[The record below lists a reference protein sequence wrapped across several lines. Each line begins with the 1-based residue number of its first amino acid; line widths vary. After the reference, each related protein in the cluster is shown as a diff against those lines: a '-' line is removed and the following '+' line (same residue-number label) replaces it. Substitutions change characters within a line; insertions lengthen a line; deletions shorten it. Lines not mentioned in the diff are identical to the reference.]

1 MRLLAAGY
9 GCSILCP
16 PSRIL
21 SVLWCSLPMVSLGT
35 NYDLLLTLMAT
46 PLVAK
51 GALLAPVK
59 SWPRSLAGLA
69 WVGRG
74 LVLLQVKVP
83 PLLVLAMASPLLFL
97 LTLSPT
103 RIGMWEC
110 LWWQSLCSTGRAPPA
125 SLVLVLSCILN
136 TASLTPLLRHLEA
149 KLEWSKVPPS
159 RLWLQ
164 VWFLWFVR

>member
-1 MRLLAAGY
+1 MVTLRLL
-9 GCSILCP
+9 I
-16 PSRIL
+16 
-21 SVLWCSLPMVSLGT
+21 V
-35 NYDLLLTLMAT
+35 
-46 PLVAK
+46 K
-51 GALLAPVK
+51 GALLAPVR
-59 SWPRSLAGLA
+59 SWRRSLAGLA

-83 PLLVLAMASPLLFL
+83 SLLVLAIASPLLFL

-103 RIGMWEC
+103 PIGMWSC

-125 SLVLVLSCILN
+125 RLVLVLSCMLN
-136 TASLTPLLRHLEA
+136 TALLTPLLRQLEA
-149 KLEWSKVPPS
+149 KLEWSKVPPN

>member
-1 MRLLAAGY
+1 M
-9 GCSILCP
+9 
-16 PSRIL
+16 
-21 SVLWCSLPMVSLGT
+21 
-35 NYDLLLTLMAT
+35 LTLILT
-46 PLVAK
+46 PLIVK
-51 GALLAPVK
+51 GALFAPER
-59 SWPRSLAGLA
+59 SCRRSLAGLA

-97 LTLSPT
+97 LTLSSN
-103 RIGMWEC
+103 RIGIWSC
-110 LWWQSLCSTGRAPPA
+110 LWWQSLCRVGRAPPA

-136 TASLTPLLRHLEA
+136 TALLTPLLRQLEA
-149 KLEWSKVPPS
+149 KLEWSNVPPN